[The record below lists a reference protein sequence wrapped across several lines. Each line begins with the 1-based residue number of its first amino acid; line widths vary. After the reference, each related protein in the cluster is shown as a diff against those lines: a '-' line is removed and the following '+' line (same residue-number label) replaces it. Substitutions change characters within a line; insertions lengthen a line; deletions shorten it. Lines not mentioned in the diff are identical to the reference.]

1 MLKKFAEKYIIT
13 LRIPSVSR
21 ISLSNLLLKQFK
33 RLRPGVV
40 LDMGSGNPLYQK
52 NIPNTKYLRLDI
64 DEKTNPDICCDAHE
78 IKWESNY
85 FDTVIS
91 TELLEHL
98 YEPQKAIN
106 EIHRVLKKDGV
117 CIASTRF
124 ICHYHKSPLDY
135 YRYTQDSLRYLFRD
149 FKRVEIYPHGSRI
162 QAVWQLL
169 NLGVIKIVLN
179 IFNPLIAR
187 INFKNTRTPC
197 GFVVYAVK

>member
-21 ISLSNLLLKQFK
+21 LSLNNLLLKQFK

-40 LDMGSGNPLYQK
+40 LDIGSGNPLYQK

-106 EIHRVLKKDGV
+106 EIHRV
-117 CIASTRF
+117 
-124 ICHYHKSPLDY
+124 
-135 YRYTQDSLRYLFRD
+135 
-149 FKRVEIYPHGSRI
+149 
-162 QAVWQLL
+162 
-169 NLGVIKIVLN
+169 
-179 IFNPLIAR
+179 
-187 INFKNTRTPC
+187 
-197 GFVVYAVK
+197 